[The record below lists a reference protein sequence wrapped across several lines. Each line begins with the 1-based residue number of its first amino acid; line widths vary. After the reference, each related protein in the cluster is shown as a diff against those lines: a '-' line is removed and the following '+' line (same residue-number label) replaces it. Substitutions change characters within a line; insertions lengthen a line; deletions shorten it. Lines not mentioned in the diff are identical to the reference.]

1 MSYYK
6 RQTSLRV
13 QLPRRTGWIG
23 DFFVLQAMAI
33 WELLFGG
40 GVSEG
45 VFQRY
50 VSEVVSGARFRI
62 SKLKKSPISTCGEHR
77 KGIFDCQRICRQ
89 RSTLL
94 RFSVLAIM
102 FVEFVIS
109 PASPTVEF
117 AEVLFPQ

>member
-1 MSYYK
+1 MHGVLCLTMAV
-6 RQTSLRV
+6 RHLHHGREPTSADR

-23 DFFVLQAMAI
+23 DFFVA
-33 WELLFGG
+33 
-40 GVSEG
+40 
-45 VFQRY
+45 
-50 VSEVVSGARFRI
+50 
-62 SKLKKSPISTCGEHR
+62 ISTCGEHS

-102 FVEFVIS
+102 FVEFGK
-109 PASPTVEF
+109 PPTSPTVEF